1 MTTETDIPEAHNR
14 QPESNMFI
22 LTAEGE
28 SPEHNDSWQIVAETP
43 MVLGRSVDND
53 YAVPWDDLVS
63 RKHAELT
70 LKGQSLTLRCLPGTQ
85 NPIWHSGRSYLETTI
100 MEGESFQ
107 IGHTRFTLST
117 RARPRVALQL
127 VDAPEAHVGNK
138 TSVLMSPSDIRMA
151 VVSQNATALWMTTDE
166 KQLAQQALLVL
177 QQVLTG
183 ADLLVALNCEDVRSA
198 NRPKIIHWQKTESGV
213 QASVARDLIAQAVK
227 NNETAIQVESDAF
240 GEPVKNGWWSFCV
253 PVRSEAST
261 PWCIYVGGEFGDTA
275 EYPAFLK
282 PQQLKSDASV
292 TELVAHLM
300 GAVRSVRSLENR
312 FEGMRQFF
320 SPRLLDAIATDGPD
334 GADLAPRET
343 DIVAIYCDLRGF
355 SRMMAHATDDLHG
368 LLRRISAALGIMT
381 QSIIEQQG
389 VIADFQ
395 GDSALGFWGW
405 PIALMDGRI
414 AACRAALQ
422 IRQLFELAA
431 DEGDDELDG
440 FRVGIGIAAGQA
452 IAGRIGTRDQAK
464 IGIFGPV
471 VNIASRLEG
480 ITKKVG
486 VSILMDESTAS
497 AARRGLP
504 KNEGRCRPI
513 GVLQPAGFDH
523 PVAVSELLPPES
535 QSIISDSNIENFRD
549 AVQAFRKGQWSRCRK
564 LLGELPAEDKARDFL
579 LVQIASHNYEPPA
592 GWSGI
597 ITMDSK

>member
-1 MTTETDIPEAHNR
+1 ML
-14 QPESNMFI
+14 I

-28 SPEHNDSWQIVAETP
+28 SPDHNDTWQVVVETP
-43 MVLGRSVDND
+43 MVLGRSADND
-53 YAVPWDDLVS
+53 YAVPWDHLVS
-63 RKHAELT
+63 RKHAEVT
-70 LKGQSLTLRCLPGTQ
+70 LNGQSLSLRCLPGTR
-85 NPIWHSGRSYLETTI
+85 NPIWYCGRSHQEATI
-100 MEGESFQ
+100 AAGESFQ
-107 IGHTRFTLST
+107 IGRTRFTLST
-117 RARPRVALQL
+117 SVRPLAALQL
-127 VDAPEAHVGNK
+127 VDAGEGQEGHK
-138 TSVLMSPSDIRMA
+138 TSTLMSPSDIRMA
-151 VVSQNATALWMTTDE
+151 VVSQNATALWMATDE
-166 KQLAQQALLVL
+166 KELAQQALLVL

-183 ADLLVALNCEDVRSA
+183 ADLLVTLNCEDVQSA
-198 NRPKIIHWQKTESGV
+198 NRPRIIHWQKTESGL
-213 QASVARDLIAQAVK
+213 QASISRDLIYRAMK
-227 NNETAIQVESDAF
+227 NDETAIQVESDAN
-240 GEPVKNGWWSFCV
+240 GEPVKTGWWSFCV

-261 PWCIYVGGEFGDTA
+261 PWCIYVGGTFGGPV

-282 PQQLKSDASV
+282 PQQLKPDAGV

-300 GAVRSVRSLENR
+300 GAVRSVRALENR
-312 FEGMRQFF
+312 FEGMRRFF
-320 SPRLLDAIATDGPD
+320 SPRLLDAIASDGPD

-355 SRMMAHATDDLHG
+355 SRMVAKSTDDLHG

-405 PIALMDGRI
+405 PIALMDGPV

-422 IRQLFELAA
+422 IRQFFELAA
-431 DEGDDELDG
+431 DDGDAELDG
-440 FRVGIGIAAGQA
+440 FEVGIGIATGRA

-486 VSILMDESTAS
+486 VAILMDESTAS
-497 AARRGLP
+497 AARRSLP
-504 KNEGRCRPI
+504 QNEGRCRPI
-513 GVLQPAGFDH
+513 GVLQPAGFDQ
-523 PVAVSELLPPES
+523 PVAVSELLPPVS
-535 QSIISDSNIENFRD
+535 QSIISDIDVENFRN
-549 AVQAFRKGQWSRCRK
+549 AVQAFRKGHWKRCRK
-564 LLGELPAEDKARDFL
+564 LLSELPAEDKARDFL
-579 LVQIASHNYEPPA
+579 LVAIASHNYQPPA